1 MKSFIEY
8 IPTFIILLSVLFT
21 SCSDRQVLR
30 MLDDVDTYISER
42 PDSALA
48 VLDSLSGTDIR
59 GREANARFALLYS
72 MALDKNYIDLT
83 DDSLINVAVGWYRR
97 HGTADER
104 LKAWYYQ
111 GRVYENAGDNEKAM
125 ESFVRAEVY
134 AGEAKDYAAAGRLYK
149 AKSLI
154 YSEIF
159 NYNQAVEN
167 AKKSAEFYIRIPD
180 YNKYAGCL
188 CEVANNYMVLDSFEA
203 ADKYLKLIKEYWSSI
218 DDRTKSWYY
227 KTLMYL
233 DNHKSVAAAM
243 DVAVDYVSEVHPNN
257 VDWISVADIYCS
269 AGMPDSA
276 LVLIENYK
284 KYNDYDAE
292 IAYYA
297 VMSDIY
303 ETLDLSDKALEYYKD
318 YIYVTDSIDLEILDA
333 DTKFIEERHAKDME
347 ILKKHNRATILIMSL
362 VILLLAGVIVGR
374 YVRQKM
380 QAMAESR
387 HRVEEENTRIRAEKV
402 RAEEDRKKYERLYSK
417 VLSERDLL
425 KKSIGM
431 ATDASVRKM
440 MQDRFSVL
448 EKYVAAHLSGNMS
461 HEAGEELEKLLSDR
475 ESFLQSTRLSF
486 AFSHPGFL
494 SYLKGRGLT
503 EEEIGICCLYGMGL
517 HGKEIGTYLGRKG
530 YYNYS
535 SSIRRKLGLDSH
547 GQHIDGYLR
556 DILQKTDSGI

>member
-188 CEVANNYMVLDSFEA
+188 CEVANNYMVLDSLEA

>member
-8 IPTFIILLSVLFT
+8 IPIFTILLSVLLT

-30 MLDDVDTYISER
+30 MLDDVDTYISGR
-42 PDSALA
+42 PYRALA
-48 VLDSLSGTDIR
+48 VLDSLSGTDIC

-134 AGEAKDYAAAGRLYK
+134 AGEAKDYAAAGRLYLRK
-149 AKSLI
+149 
-154 YSEIF
+154 
-159 NYNQAVEN
+159 
-167 AKKSAEFYIRIPD
+167 
-180 YNKYAGCL
+180 
-188 CEVANNYMVLDSFEA
+188 
-203 ADKYLKLIKEYWSSI
+203 
-218 DDRTKSWYY
+218 
-227 KTLMYL
+227 
-233 DNHKSVAAAM
+233 
-243 DVAVDYVSEVHPNN
+243 
-257 VDWISVADIYCS
+257 ADIYMQIYDFDAYIENMRLANKFS
-269 AGMPDSA
+269 ALDEDIECYAYTLLELAHAYNLIDCQDSVARYLSAAGQYYDYMTFNDKQMYYSIYLNSKSDVQNEDICRYMDVINDSSAIEWLGVSLAYFRAGDIDSA
-276 LVLIENYK
+276 ENAIQLYEQ
-284 KYNDYDAE
+284 YNDSTIISNNQKYQLIRSFIKESTEDYYDALS
-292 IAYYA
+292 AY
-297 VMSDIY
+297 
-303 ETLDLSDKALEYYKD
+303 KEYVR
-318 YIYVTDSIDLEILDA
+318 ITDSIDLEILDA

-347 ILKKHNRATILIMSL
+347 ILKKHNRMTILIMSL
-362 VILLLAGVIVGR
+362 VIMLLAGVIVGW
-374 YVRQKM
+374 YVRQRM
-380 QAMAESR
+380 QSMAESR
-387 HRVEEENTRIRAEKV
+387 HRIEEENALIKAEKV

-440 MQDRFSVL
+440 MQGRFSVL
-448 EKYVAAHLSGNMS
+448 EKYVAAHLSGNMG

-494 SYLKGRGLT
+494 SYLKGCGLT

-517 HGKEIGTYLGRKG
+517 HGKEIGTYLGHKG

-535 SSIRRKLGLDSH
+535 SRIRRKLGLDSH

>member
-188 CEVANNYMVLDSFEA
+188 CEVANNYMVLDSLEA

-380 QAMAESR
+380 HAMAESR
-387 HRVEEENTRIRAEKV
+387 RRVEEENTRIRAEKV

>member
-48 VLDSLSGTDIR
+48 VLDSLSGMDIR

-125 ESFVRAEVY
+125 ESFVRAEEY
-134 AGEAKDYAAAGRLYK
+134 AGVAKDYAAAGRLYR

-167 AKKSAEFYIRIPD
+167 AKKSAGFYIRIPD
-180 YNKYAGCL
+180 YNKYAGNM
-188 CEVANNYMVLDSFEA
+188 CEVANNYMVLDSLEA

-292 IAYYA
+292 IAFYS

-303 ETLDLSDKALEYYKD
+303 ETLGSSDKALEYYKD
-318 YIYVTDSIDLEILDA
+318 YIYVTDSIDLEIFDA

-347 ILKKHNRATILIMSL
+347 ILKKHNRVTILIMSL

-380 QAMAESR
+380 HAMAESR

>member
-30 MLDDVDTYISER
+30 MLDDIDTYISER

-48 VLDSLSGTDIR
+48 VLDSLSGTDIC

-134 AGEAKDYAAAGRLYK
+134 AGEAKDYAAAGRLYLRK
-149 AKSLI
+149 
-154 YSEIF
+154 
-159 NYNQAVEN
+159 
-167 AKKSAEFYIRIPD
+167 
-180 YNKYAGCL
+180 
-188 CEVANNYMVLDSFEA
+188 
-203 ADKYLKLIKEYWSSI
+203 
-218 DDRTKSWYY
+218 
-227 KTLMYL
+227 
-233 DNHKSVAAAM
+233 
-243 DVAVDYVSEVHPNN
+243 
-257 VDWISVADIYCS
+257 ADIYMQIYDFDAYIENMRLANKFS
-269 AGMPDSA
+269 ALDADIESYAYTLLELADGYNFIDCQDSVAIYLSAAEQYYDNMTFNDKQLYYSICLKSKSDVQKEDICRYIDVINDSSAIEWLGVSLAYFRAGDIDSA
-276 LVLIENYK
+276 ENAIHLYEQ
-284 KYNDYDAE
+284 YNDSAIISNNQKYQLIRSFIKESTEDYYDALS
-292 IAYYA
+292 AY
-297 VMSDIY
+297 
-303 ETLDLSDKALEYYKD
+303 KEYVR
-318 YIYVTDSIDLEILDA
+318 ITDSIDLEILDA

-347 ILKKHNRATILIMSL
+347 ILKKHNRVTILIMSL

-380 QAMAESR
+380 HAMAESR
-387 HRVEEENTRIRAEKV
+387 RRVEEENTRIRAEKV

>member
-30 MLDDVDTYISER
+30 MLDDIDTYISER

-134 AGEAKDYAAAGRLYK
+134 AGEAKDYAAAGRLYLRK
-149 AKSLI
+149 
-154 YSEIF
+154 
-159 NYNQAVEN
+159 
-167 AKKSAEFYIRIPD
+167 
-180 YNKYAGCL
+180 
-188 CEVANNYMVLDSFEA
+188 
-203 ADKYLKLIKEYWSSI
+203 
-218 DDRTKSWYY
+218 
-227 KTLMYL
+227 
-233 DNHKSVAAAM
+233 
-243 DVAVDYVSEVHPNN
+243 
-257 VDWISVADIYCS
+257 ADIYMQIYDFDAYIENMRLANKFS
-269 AGMPDSA
+269 ALDADIESYAYTLLELADGYNFIDCQDSVAIYLSAAEQYYDNMTFNDKQLYYSICLKSKSDVQKEDICRYIDVINDSSAIEWLGVSLAYFRAGDIDSA
-276 LVLIENYK
+276 ENAIHLYEQ
-284 KYNDYDAE
+284 YNDSAIISNNQKYQLIRSFIKESTEDYYDALS
-292 IAYYA
+292 AY
-297 VMSDIY
+297 
-303 ETLDLSDKALEYYKD
+303 KEYVR
-318 YIYVTDSIDLEILDA
+318 ITDSIDLEILDA

-347 ILKKHNRATILIMSL
+347 ILKKHNRVTILIMSL
-362 VILLLAGVIVGR
+362 VILLLAGIIVGR

-387 HRVEEENTRIRAEKV
+387 HRVEEENTRIWAEKV

-448 EKYVAAHLSGNMS
+448 EKYVAAHLSGNMG

-494 SYLKGRGLT
+494 SYLKGCGLT

-517 HGKEIGTYLGRKG
+517 HGKEIGTYLGHKG

-535 SSIRRKLGLDSH
+535 SRIRRKLGLDSH

>member
-1 MKSFIEY
+1 MKFSIEY
-8 IPTFIILLSVLFT
+8 IQTVIVLLSVLLT

-30 MLDDVDTYISER
+30 TLDDVDTYISER

-72 MALDKNYIDLT
+72 MALDKNYLDLT

-134 AGEAKDYAAAGRLYK
+134 AGEAKDYAAAGRLYR

-180 YNKYAGCL
+180 YNKYAGNM
-188 CEVANNYMVLDSFEA
+188 CEVANNYMVLDSLEA

-292 IAYYA
+292 IAYYS

-303 ETLDLSDKALEYYKD
+303 ETLGSSDKALEYYKD
-318 YIYVTDSIDLEILDA
+318 YIYVTDSIDLEIFDA

-347 ILKKHNRATILIMSL
+347 ILKKHNRVTILIMSL

-380 QAMAESR
+380 HAMAESR

>member
-1 MKSFIEY
+1 
-8 IPTFIILLSVLFT
+8 
-21 SCSDRQVLR
+21 

-48 VLDSLSGTDIR
+48 VLDSLSGMDIR

-188 CEVANNYMVLDSFEA
+188 CEVANNYMVLDSLEA

-318 YIYVTDSIDLEILDA
+318 YIYVTDSIDLEIFDA

-347 ILKKHNRATILIMSL
+347 ILKKHNRVTILIMSL

-380 QAMAESR
+380 HAMAESR
-387 HRVEEENTRIRAEKV
+387 RRVEEENTRIRAEKV